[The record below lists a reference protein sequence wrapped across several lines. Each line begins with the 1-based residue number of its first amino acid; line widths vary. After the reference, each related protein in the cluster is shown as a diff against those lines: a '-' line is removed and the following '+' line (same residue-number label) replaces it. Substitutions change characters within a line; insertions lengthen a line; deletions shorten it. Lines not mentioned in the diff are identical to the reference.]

1 MAKQTINPDVRA
13 SPGMQTAVKD
23 DTDAE
28 KRRAN
33 IILSLFY
40 VAGSLLLLLL
50 WSGSHDE
57 LLFIS

>member
-1 MAKQTINPDVRA
+1 MAKQTINCDVRA

-23 DTDAE
+23 DTQAG

-33 IILSLFY
+33 IILSVFY
-40 VAGSLLLLLL
+40 VAGSLLLPLTRP
-50 WSGSHDE
+50 GSRDE